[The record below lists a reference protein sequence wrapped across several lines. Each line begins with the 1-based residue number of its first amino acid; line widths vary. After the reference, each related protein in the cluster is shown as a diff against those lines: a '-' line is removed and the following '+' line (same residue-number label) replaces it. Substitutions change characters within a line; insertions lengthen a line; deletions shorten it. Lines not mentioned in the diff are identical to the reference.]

1 MTMKFFKAIIILLLL
16 FAVTI
21 EADARRQK
29 SSRDP
34 YRKFQIGMWF
44 GPITPVYTTA
54 DDVDTNLGGGLF
66 IRSMTFLE
74 YFKIGIDA
82 SYQYFESRGV
92 NKLTLWPTYAY
103 LVFRI
108 PVRFPLI
115 FLLKAGGGR
124 SYVYIEPDEEDKYD
138 PMFMFGVEGSFPA
151 GRVVNIGLRI
161 DYLLIYEKYIE
172 GATKNGHIV
181 NTGITLYFNLF

>member
-1 MTMKFFKAIIILLLL
+1 MKIFRAFIIILVLL
-16 FAVTI
+16 AVSAD
-21 EADARRQK
+21 ADARRKQ
-29 SSRDP
+29 SARDP
-34 YRKFQIGMWF
+34 YRKFQTGIWF

-66 IRSMTFLE
+66 IRPMTFLKF
-74 YFKIGIDA
+74 FKIGVDA
-82 SYQYFESRGV
+82 SYQHFESRGV
-92 NKLTLWPTYAY
+92 NKLTLWPTYGY

-124 SYVYIEPDEEDKYD
+124 SYVYIEPDMEHKYD
-138 PMFMFGVEGSFPA
+138 PMFIFGVEGSFPA

-161 DYLLIYEKYIE
+161 DYLLIYEKYIA
-172 GATKNGHIV
+172 GASKNGHII